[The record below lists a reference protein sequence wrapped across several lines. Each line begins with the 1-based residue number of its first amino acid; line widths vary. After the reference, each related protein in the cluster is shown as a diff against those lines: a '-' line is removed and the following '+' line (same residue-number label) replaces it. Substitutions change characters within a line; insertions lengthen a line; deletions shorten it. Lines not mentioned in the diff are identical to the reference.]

1 MMENKKPVFV
11 KLESY
16 QEILSLLNT
25 MKTKI
30 EVAKGTIEDIKKIK
44 RDEEAEIEMWENS
57 LNQVEDKIN
66 FIDSVL
72 VECENI

>member
-1 MMENKKPVFV
+1 MENKKPVFV

-72 VECENI
+72 V

>member
-1 MMENKKPVFV
+1 MENKKPVFV